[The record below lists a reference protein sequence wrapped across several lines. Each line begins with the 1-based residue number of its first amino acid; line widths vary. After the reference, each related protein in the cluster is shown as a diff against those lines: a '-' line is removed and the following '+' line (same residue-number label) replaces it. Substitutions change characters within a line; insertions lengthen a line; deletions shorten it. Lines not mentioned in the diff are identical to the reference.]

1 MSPWRN
7 LLPSEEY
14 KVSRVAVYFHDGGW
28 VPIAVYPLADAIE
41 LYRKASI
48 FGMELFVFP
57 SELDPKEYSNISSA
71 TNLVRISA

>member
-7 LLPSEEY
+7 LLPSQED

-41 LYRKASI
+41 LYRKASL

-57 SELDPKEYSNISSA
+57 AELDPKECFNVSPA
-71 TNLVRISA
+71 TNLVKISA